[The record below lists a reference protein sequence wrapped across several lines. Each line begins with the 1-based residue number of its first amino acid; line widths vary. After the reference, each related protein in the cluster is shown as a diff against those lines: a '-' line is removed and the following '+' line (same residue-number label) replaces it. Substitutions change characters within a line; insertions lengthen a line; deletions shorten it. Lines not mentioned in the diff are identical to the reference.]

1 MLWMVRAAL
10 PLLVS
15 VTVRAELVVLAWWFP
30 KLKLVGLRLTTGAD
44 AVVPEPLNATDCGL
58 PDALSVIAKLALRVP
73 SAVGVKVTLMKQEAP
88 AASVLELLG
97 QVCC

>member
-1 MLWMVRAAL
+1 MLWMARAAL

-15 VTVRAELVVLAWWFP
+15 VTVRAELVVLTWWFP

-58 PDALSVIAKLALRVP
+58 PDALSVI
-73 SAVGVKVTLMKQEAP
+73 VTP
-88 AASVLELLG
+88 AT
-97 QVCC
+97 